1 MCDPVTISMGALSM
15 ATAQQQAAGQ
25 KKMYEANAAN
35 AAAAASDQL
44 MQLNLQQAQDE
55 ENALQ
60 QQMDTDLQMM
70 QAMSTATV
78 AGGES
83 GASLNSNAALQDIAR
98 QGLVSNSRVT
108 QQLERNNM
116 QREMDTKGIMSGA
129 QSRINSVARPSGA
142 ATALTI
148 AGGVAGAAAAG
159 GYGGKKTTIGDG
171 N

>member
-15 ATAQQQAAGQ
+15 VTAQQQAAGQ

-83 GASLNSNAALQDIAR
+83 G
-98 QGLVSNSRVT
+98 
-108 QQLERNNM
+108 E
-116 QREMDTKGIMSGA
+116 
-129 QSRINSVARPSGA
+129 
-142 ATALTI
+142 
-148 AGGVAGAAAAG
+148 
-159 GYGGKKTTIGDG
+159 IGRAHV
-171 N
+171 